1 MTLKRGV
8 IGDLRFFER
17 PQATREGNHDART
30 VTVMLLDEP
39 APRSASG
46 SSGTHSQE
54 VVAPTL
60 AAKGAEPAMEEL
72 GLVAVAAVIDVSEN
86 MLPSWWQSTDGPRV

>member
-1 MTLKRGV
+1 
-8 IGDLRFFER
+8 
-17 PQATREGNHDART
+17 
-30 VTVMLLDEP
+30 
-39 APRSASG
+39 
-46 SSGTHSQE
+46 

-72 GLVAVAAVIDVSEN
+72 GPVAVAAVIDVSEN